1 MSCVFDWQAV
11 SNLAPSTSS
20 QPALVLRERDT
31 YAVLDEL
38 RAARRGET
46 VLRHLAPDAYA
57 RGHAA
62 FENRSDQRTL
72 IGDHLAV
79 RLARRDTGPV
89 AVLSVGCGDGSLDAP
104 QAAALADVLP
114 ARPIRYVGVDP
125 YVGSTAAF
133 AAAMA
138 DLGRAGLSAEVH
150 AATFAE
156 APVSGLFDVVT
167 FVHSMYYVPEV
178 AATLRAAH
186 GLLRPGGELLVLS
199 APRGALNVLV
209 EVLAPPVEG
218 HRQWFSDDIAA
229 GFAGAGLRTEKTI
242 TLDARLNL
250 DAASDEVLDF
260 TVQARLTPE
269 LRPKVRAYLDAVSV
283 PCPTSGVPHVPHPV
297 DVYRV
302 RRAA

>member
-1 MSCVFDWQAV
+1 MSNV
-11 SNLAPSTSS
+11 SPSTSP
-20 QPALVLRERDT
+20 QHAQVLRERREH
-31 YAVLDEL
+31 AVLDEL

-62 FENRSDQRTL
+62 FETRSDQRAL
-72 IGDHLAV
+72 IGGHLAA

-104 QAAALADVLP
+104 LAAALVDVMP

-125 YVGSTAAF
+125 YVGSTTAF
-133 AAAMA
+133 SAAMA
-138 DLGRAGLSAEVH
+138 DLGRACLSAEVH

-178 AATLRAAH
+178 APTLRAAH
-186 GLLRPGGELLVLS
+186 GLLRPGGELLVFS

-209 EVLAPPVEG
+209 DVLAPPVEG

-229 GFAGAGLRTEKTI
+229 GFAGAGLRTEETV
-242 TLDARLNL
+242 TLDARLDA

-260 TVQARLTPE
+260 TVQARLTPQ
-269 LRPKVRAYLDAVSV
+269 LRPLVRAYLDAVSV

-302 RRAA
+302 RRAS